1 MQIQKFNTKEKV
13 FIIAEIGNN
22 HEGSFSLAEE
32 MVGMAAESGAD
43 AVKFQTIIPEKL
55 VSIQQSERILQLQKF
70 QLSYDEY
77 MKLSKVA
84 SKEGV
89 IFLSTPFDIQSAIFL
104 NDLVPAF
111 KIASGDNDFYP
122 LIEFLAET
130 GKPIIMSTGL
140 MQLHEIEKSVLLIK
154 NIWQKNHN
162 TEELALLHCVSSYP
176 TPPENANL
184 LAINEL
190 KKISD
195 IVGYSD
201 HTSGIEA
208 AILSVALG
216 ARIIEK
222 HFTIDNNYS
231 DFHDHQLSSNPTEF
245 KKLVNQ
251 VRATEKMLGNGKKS
265 LSDLE
270 FKAEKS
276 IRRSIV
282 AIQNLPVGHKILM
295 EDLDW
300 VRPGDGIRPGNEKNI
315 IGKRLNQDIQK
326 GERILMKHFSE
337 NI

>member
-282 AIQNLPVGHKILM
+282 ASQNLPVGHKILM

>member
-1 MQIQKFNTKEKV
+1 MKRKTFV
-13 FIIAEIGNN
+13 IAEIGVN
-22 HEGSFSLAEE
+22 HNGDLNRALE
-32 MVGMAAESGAD
+32 MIDAAAEARVD

-55 VSIQQSERILQLQKF
+55 VSIQQKTRIKQLKKF
-70 QLSYDEY
+70 QLSYDEFT
-77 MKLSKVA
+77 KLSKVA
-84 SKEGV
+84 KNEGT
-89 IFLSTPFDIQSAIFL
+89 IFLSTPFDIDSALFL
-104 NDLVPAF
+104 NELVPAY

-122 LIEFLAET
+122 LIEVIAEI

-140 MQLHEIEKSVLLIK
+140 MNLDEIEKSVLFIK

-162 TEELALLHCVSSYP
+162 KEELALLHCVSSYP

-190 KKISD
+190 EQITD

-208 AILSVALG
+208 AVLSIAFG

-245 KKLVNQ
+245 NKMVVQ
-251 VRATEKMLGNGKKS
+251 IRIAEKMLGSGKKVS
-265 LSDLE
+265 THLE
-270 FKAEKS
+270 LKS
-276 IRRSIV
+276 KQNIRRSIV
-282 AIQNLPVGHKILM
+282 ANRNLSAGHKIIL

-300 VRPGDGIRPGNEKNI
+300 VRPGGGVRPGNEEKL
-315 IGKRLNQDIQK
+315 IGKKLNRAMK
-326 GERILMKHFSE
+326 VGEMIELK
-337 NI
+337 NLV